1 MKTYNEMK
9 LDNLSEEELIN
20 ELSLGSISSKVLLG
34 RIVVLTRQL
43 EDKNLGKVLQFM
55 SYLIFVVSLKIFR
68 KNKKESNNKSR
79 RRNIVWKHLNNYDK
93 TRTSNRQ
100 IIIRRKTTTS
110 ITLKRTRQTCLSNCE
125 RES

>member
-68 KNKKESNNKSR
+68 KNKKESNNKSI
-79 RRNIVWKHLNNYDK
+79 RRNIVWKHLQ
-93 TRTSNRQ
+93 NR
-100 IIIRRKTTTS
+100 
-110 ITLKRTRQTCLSNCE
+110 N
-125 RES
+125 

>member
-68 KNKKESNNKSR
+68 KNKKESNNKSI
-79 RRNIVWKHLNNYDK
+79 RRNIVWKHLQD
-93 TRTSNRQ
+93 
-100 IIIRRKTTTS
+100 RK
-110 ITLKRTRQTCLSNCE
+110 
-125 RES
+125 